1 MESIYSTYIP
11 EDLARQ
17 MLDVGFPLYK
27 YGVGGYDGKPSFFT
41 VDEDNP
47 MWETCDRFQIPTY
60 AEVLDMLLDRDII
73 ISIEP
78 QEDCPIDEVEF
89 SFTIYHKVNHIFISG
104 TCKSFEE
111 TLQYAVKLVI
121 LSQNKI

>member
-17 MLDVGFPLYK
+17 MLNVGFPLYK
-27 YGVGGYDGKPSFFT
+27 YGIGGYDGKPSFFT

-60 AEVLDMLLDRDII
+60 AEALDMFLDRDII

-78 QEDCPIDEVEF
+78 QEDCPIDEIEF
-89 SFTIYHKVNHIFISG
+89 SFTIYYKTNHRFVSG
-104 TCKSFEE
+104 ACKSFEE

>member
-11 EDLARQ
+11 EDLARK

-78 QEDCPIDEVEF
+78 QEDCSVDEIEF
-89 SFTIYHKVNHIFISG
+89 SFTIYHKTNHRLVSG

-111 TLQYAVKLVI
+111 TLQYAVKLAI

>member
-11 EDLARQ
+11 EDLARK

-47 MWETCDRFQIPTY
+47 MWETCDRFRIPTY
-60 AEVLDMLLDRDII
+60 AEILDMLLDRDII

-78 QEDCPIDEVEF
+78 TDEFEF
-89 SFTIYHKVNHIFISG
+89 QYTIHLLSEKEMTLSG
-104 TCKSFEE
+104 TGTNFKDALDNALFI
-111 TLQYAVKLVI
+111 AI
-121 LSQNKI
+121 NF

>member
-11 EDLARQ
+11 EDLARK

-27 YGVGGYDGKPSFFT
+27 YGIGGYDGKPSFFT

-60 AEVLDMLLDRDII
+60 AEALDMLLDRDII

-78 QEDCPIDEVEF
+78 QEDCPIDEIEF
-89 SFTIYHKVNHIFISG
+89 SFTIYYKTNHRFVSG

-111 TLQYAVKLVI
+111 TLQYAVKLVV

>member
-1 MESIYSTYIP
+1 MESIYSTYIS
-11 EDLARQ
+11 EDLARK

-60 AEVLDMLLDRDII
+60 AEALDMFLDKDII

-78 QEDCPIDEVEF
+78 QEDCPIDEIEF
-89 SFTIYHKVNHIFISG
+89 SFTIYYKTNHRFVSG
-104 TCKSFEE
+104 VCKSFEE
-111 TLQYAVKLVI
+111 TLQYAVKLVV

>member
-17 MLDVGFPLYK
+17 TLDVGFPLYK

-78 QEDCPIDEVEF
+78 QEDCPVDEVEF
-89 SFTIYHKVNHIFISG
+89 PFTIYHKVNHIFSSG

>member
-11 EDLARQ
+11 EDLARK
-17 MLDVGFPLYK
+17 MLDAGFPLYR

-47 MWETCDRFQIPTY
+47 MWESCGRFQIPTY

-78 QEDCPIDEVEF
+78 QEDCPVNEAEF
-89 SFTIYHKVNHIFISG
+89 PFTIYHKTNHILVSG
-104 TCKSFEE
+104 ACKSFKEA
-111 TLQYAVKLVI
+111 LQHAVYLTI
-121 LSQNKI
+121 ITQNKI

>member
-1 MESIYSTYIP
+1 MESIYSTYIS
-11 EDLARQ
+11 EDFARK

-47 MWETCDRFQIPTY
+47 MWEICDRFQIPTY
-60 AEVLDMLLDRDII
+60 AEILDMLLDRDIV

-78 QEDCPIDEVEF
+78 TDESKF
-89 SFTIYHKVNHIFISG
+89 QYTIHFLNQNGMSLSG
-104 TCKSFEE
+104 TGANFKDALDDALFM
-111 TLQYAVKLVI
+111 AI
-121 LSQNKI
+121 NF

>member
-11 EDLARQ
+11 EDLARK

-78 QEDCPIDEVEF
+78 QEDCSVDEIEF

-111 TLQYAVKLVI
+111 ALQYAVKLVI

>member
-1 MESIYSTYIP
+1 MESIYSTYIS
-11 EDLARQ
+11 EDLARK

-27 YGVGGYDGKPSFFT
+27 YGVGFYDGKPSFFT

-60 AEVLDMLLDRDII
+60 AEVLDMLLSRDIT

-78 QEDCPIDEVEF
+78 QEGCSVNEIKF
-89 SFTIYHKVNHIFISG
+89 FFTVYHKINHIFISG
-104 TCKSFEE
+104 ACKSFEE
-111 TLQYAVKLVI
+111 ALQYAVNFVI
-121 LSQNKI
+121 LSQTKI

>member
-1 MESIYSTYIP
+1 MESIYSTYIS
-11 EDLARQ
+11 EDLAKK

-27 YGVGGYDGKPSFFT
+27 YGVGGYDGKSSFFT

-47 MWETCDRFQIPTY
+47 MWETCDRFRIPTY
-60 AEVLDMLLDRDII
+60 AEALDMFLDKDII

-78 QEDCPIDEVEF
+78 QEDCPIDEIEF
-89 SFTIYHKVNHIFISG
+89 SFTIYYKTNHRFVSG

>member
-1 MESIYSTYIP
+1 MESIYSTYIS

-60 AEVLDMLLDRDII
+60 AEVLDMLLDGDIV

-78 QEDCPIDEVEF
+78 TDESKFQYSIHLLKGGETFSGLSNSFKGALDKALFIAIDF
-89 SFTIYHKVNHIFISG
+89 
-104 TCKSFEE
+104 
-111 TLQYAVKLVI
+111 
-121 LSQNKI
+121 

>member
-11 EDLARQ
+11 EDLARK
-17 MLDVGFPLYK
+17 MLDIGFPLYK

-78 QEDCPIDEVEF
+78 QEDCPVDEIEF
-89 SFTIYHKVNHIFISG
+89 SFTIYHKVNHIFISEI
-104 TCKSFEE
+104 CKSFEE
-111 TLQYAVKLVI
+111 ALQYAVKLVI

>member
-78 QEDCPIDEVEF
+78 QEDCPIDEIEF

>member
-1 MESIYSTYIP
+1 MESIYSTYIS
-11 EDLARQ
+11 EDLARK

-60 AEVLDMLLDRDII
+60 AEALDMLLDRDII

-78 QEDCPIDEVEF
+78 QEDCPIDEIEF

>member
-41 VDEDNP
+41 VDENNP

-78 QEDCPIDEVEF
+78 QEDCPIDEIEF
-89 SFTIYHKVNHIFISG
+89 SFTIYHKVNHIFISE

-111 TLQYAVKLVI
+111 ALQYAVKLVI

>member
-1 MESIYSTYIP
+1 MESIYSTYIS
-11 EDLARQ
+11 EDLARK

-60 AEVLDMLLDRDII
+60 AEALDMFLDKDII

-78 QEDCPIDEVEF
+78 QEDCPIDEIEF
-89 SFTIYHKVNHIFISG
+89 SFTIYYKTNHRFVSG

-111 TLQYAVKLVI
+111 TLQYAVKLVV

>member
-1 MESIYSTYIP
+1 MESIYSTYIS

-41 VDEDNP
+41 VDEGNP

-60 AEVLDMLLDRDII
+60 AEVLDMLLDRNII

-78 QEDCPIDEVEF
+78 QEDCPIDEIEF

>member
-11 EDLARQ
+11 EDLARK
-17 MLDVGFPLYK
+17 MLDIGFPLYK
-27 YGVGGYDGKPSFFT
+27 YGIGGYDGKPSFFT

-60 AEVLDMLLDRDII
+60 AEALDMLLDRDII

-78 QEDCPIDEVEF
+78 QEDCPIDEIEF
-89 SFTIYHKVNHIFISG
+89 SFTIYYKTNHRFVSG

-111 TLQYAVKLVI
+111 ALQYAVKLVI

>member
-1 MESIYSTYIP
+1 MESIYSTYIS
-11 EDLARQ
+11 EDLARK

-60 AEVLDMLLDRDII
+60 AKVLDMLLDRDII

-78 QEDCPIDEVEF
+78 QEDCPIDEIEF
-89 SFTIYHKVNHIFISG
+89 SFTIYYKTNHRFVSG